1 MEVHNIMNAI
11 PAIVATTVSRH
22 CNCNVEPTDPLLN
35 FVLCVVTVLVVFAV
49 FKISVHFTY
58 NH

>member
-1 MEVHNIMNAI
+1 MNAI

-22 CNCNVEPTDPLLN
+22 CNCNVEPTDPLLD
-35 FVLCVVTVLVVFAV
+35 FVLTVVAVLVMFAV
-49 FKISVHFTY
+49 FKITVHFAY

>member
-1 MEVHNIMNAI
+1 MNAI

-22 CNCNVEPTDPLLN
+22 CNCNVEPTDPLLY
-35 FVLCVVTVLVVFAV
+35 FVLYVVTVLVVLAV
-49 FKISVHFTY
+49 FKISVHSAY

>member
-1 MEVHNIMNAI
+1 MNAI

-22 CNCNVEPTDPLLN
+22 CNCTGGPSDPLSKIL
-35 FVLCVVTVLVVFAV
+35 FGVVLGLGLFAI
-49 FKISVHFTY
+49 FKITVHFAR

>member
-1 MEVHNIMNAI
+1 MNAI

-22 CNCNVEPTDPLLN
+22 CNCNVEPIDPLLN
-35 FVLCVVTVLVVFAV
+35 FVLYVVTVLVVFAV
-49 FKISVHFTY
+49 FKITVHFAY

>member
-1 MEVHNIMNAI
+1 MNAI

-22 CNCNVEPTDPLLN
+22 CNCNVEPIDPLLN
-35 FVLCVVTVLVVFAV
+35 FVLYVVAVLVVLAV
-49 FKISVHFTY
+49 FKISVHFAY